1 MFIITTKDNVV
12 FYITDSVTYN
22 GLGNPVVDG
31 GKASIGIPVN
41 VYEVANDKLPSDLSD
56 TRYKYDG
63 TSFSYNDDYDF
74 VGEATSKRSSLLSE
88 TDWTQTLDAPITK
101 ECSSAFRTYRQA
113 LRDIT
118 EQEGYPYTITWPEKP
133 EVVKGTPDPVDTA
146 FNALVGGEQ
155 K

>member
-1 MFIITTKDNVV
+1 MFILTSKSGNVIEFISSTLSHQSNGNALV
-12 FYITDSVTYN
+12 HNDTLAVGFPVNEYEVQSIPDGVKERTHCYDGSEFTYN
-22 GLGNPVVDG
+22 KNYPF
-31 GKASIGIPVN
+31 
-41 VYEVANDKLPSDLSD
+41 EQ
-56 TRYKYDG
+56 
-63 TSFSYNDDYDF
+63 
-74 VGEATSKRSSLLSE
+74 EAINKRSSLLTE
-88 TDWTQTLDAPITK
+88 TDWTQALDAPITK

-118 EQEGYPYTITWPEKP
+118 EQAGYPYTITWPEKP